1 MSKGRSAAHGQSG
14 FSLVETLIATAII
27 AGMTMMAFQT
37 ISANAQATR
46 LMIDRR
52 AAVLVAKSALDS
64 AIGSTDMART
74 GASGALQWRLSVEP
88 YQPRANGAPPLD
100 RVTVIVA
107 SAQSGRSVLRL
118 SSLRVGR

>member
-1 MSKGRSAAHGQSG
+1 MSEGRSAAHGQSG

-74 GASGALQWRLSVEP
+74 GVSGALQWRLSVEP